1 MGNIPKRMM
10 WLVKQSICLLLSAAF
25 AFSTMAVASAS
36 TCAASAVGATSGA
49 MSMACCMEHKTSGM
63 SAPCKCSVKS
73 KPAAPSTPTTLS
85 SSSSDLMPDYVE
97 APEPKVFVAYQREPI
112 NSQWLAFDIRLR
124 APPERLYLINCSFL
138 E

>member
-1 MGNIPKRMM
+1 MGNIPKHMM
-10 WLVKQSICLLLSAAF
+10 WLVKRAICLLLSAAF

-36 TCAASAVGATSGA
+36 TCAASGVGATSGA

-63 SAPCKCSVKS
+63 SAPCQCSVKS
-73 KPAAPSTPTTLS
+73 KPAAPSPATNLTSTSP
-85 SSSSDLMPDYVE
+85 DLIPDYVE
-97 APEPKVFVAYQREPI
+97 ASEPKVFVAFQREPI

-124 APPERLYLINCSFL
+124 APPKRLYLINCSFL